1 MLLVMDVLLRISKKI
16 KIEYEVFILSK
27 VIMHNF
33 HSSLL
38 PFLLTVSKTMS
49 ELSVFYTNIK
59 NTMGIL
65 WDCNIHLLEFY
76 FNFSQ

>member
-1 MLLVMDVLLRISKKI
+1 MISHGCSLENFKKI
-16 KIEYEVFILSK
+16 KIEYEVFFLSK

-59 NTMGIL
+59 NTMDIL
-65 WDCNIHLLEFY
+65 RDGDSHLLEFY